1 MEDFTDKLGELLILY
16 DNVLDEFNTLK
27 ICNYFLEKEN
37 KILDLVEIM
46 TNKHK
51 DNLSKEILNY
61 FILQLFVIYD
71 KNSQVKNKDKMFNDI
86 EKIISDYSD
95 ILSDQNLKIFI
106 NMAINLNSIKKIYK

>member
-1 MEDFTDKLGELLILY
+1 MEGITDKLGELLISY
-16 DNVLDEFNTLK
+16 DNILDEFNTLK
-27 ICNYFLEKEN
+27 ICNYFIDKEN
-37 KILDLVEIM
+37 KILDLVELM

-61 FILQLFVIYD
+61 FILQLFIIYD
-71 KNSQVKNKDKMFNDI
+71 KKSQIKNKDKLLNQI

-106 NMAINLNSIKKIYK
+106 NMIINSNNIKGIYK

>member
-1 MEDFTDKLGELLILY
+1 MENFTDKLGELLVLY

-27 ICNYFLEKEN
+27 ICNYFLEKEH

-61 FILQLFVIYD
+61 FILQLFIIYD
-71 KNSQVKNKDKMFNDI
+71 KKSQIKNKDKLVSNI
-86 EKIISDYSD
+86 EKILTDYSD

>member
-1 MEDFTDKLGELLILY
+1 MDNFTDKLGELLVLY
-16 DNVLDEFNTLK
+16 DNILDEFNTLK

-86 EKIISDYSD
+86 EKIILDYSD

>member
-27 ICNYFLEKEN
+27 ICNYFLEKDF

-46 TNKHK
+46 TNKYK
-51 DNLSKEILNY
+51 AILSKEILNY

-71 KNSQVKNKDKMFNDI
+71 KKSQIKNKDKLFNTI
-86 EKIISDYSD
+86 EKIISDYSE

-106 NMAINLNSIKKIYK
+106 NMIISLNR

>member
-1 MEDFTDKLGELLILY
+1 MDNFTDKLGEILVLY
-16 DNVLDEFNTLK
+16 DNILDEFNTLK

-61 FILQLFVIYD
+61 FILQLFLIYD
-71 KNSQVKNKDKMFNDI
+71 KNSQIKNKDKMFNDI

-95 ILSDQNLKIFI
+95 ILSDQNIKIFLNMVI
-106 NMAINLNSIKKIYK
+106 NVNNHK

>member
-27 ICNYFLEKEN
+27 ICNYFLEKQH

-71 KNSQVKNKDKMFNDI
+71 KNSQVKNKDKLFNAI

-95 ILSDQNLKIFI
+95 ILSDQNLKIFL
-106 NMAINLNSIKKIYK
+106 NMIISLNS

>member
-1 MEDFTDKLGELLILY
+1 MENFTDKLGELLVLY

-27 ICNYFLEKEN
+27 ICNYFLEKQH

-46 TNKHK
+46 TNKYK

-71 KNSQVKNKDKMFNDI
+71 KNSQVKNKDKLFNAI

-95 ILSDQNLKIFI
+95 ILSDQNLKIFL
-106 NMAINLNSIKKIYK
+106 NMIISLN